1 MSVPA
6 PAPVVAAATI
16 QPPGPVMAKIA
27 NRPHTLSII
36 GLTFA
41 VLAFGLAIIPPIA
54 AGRPLLAPFDKPEVP
69 EPPAER
75 EGGLTLKFKELSV
88 NIGGKAPKA
97 KPVNQ
102 AIAIYDPIRWFEIS
116 AIVCALIGLAVA
128 TAAQMRERHTILTTA
143 SVVICVAA
151 ITWQY
156 LIAGLVIGIAIA
168 VLLLMLR
175 SLADAF

>member
-1 MSVPA
+1 MIA
-6 PAPVVAAATI
+6 PAAEPS
-16 QPPGPVMAKIA
+16 GPVIAKIV
-27 NRPHTLSII
+27 NRPQALSIV

-54 AGRPLLAPFDKPEVP
+54 AGRSLLAPFDEPKAP

-102 AIAIYDPIRWFEIS
+102 PIAINDPIRWFTVA

-128 TAAQMRERHTILTTA
+128 TAAQMRERHPILTTV
-143 SVVICVAA
+143 SVAICVAA

-156 LIAGLVIGIAIA
+156 LIAGLVIGIAVA
-168 VLLLMLR
+168 VLLLILR

>member
-6 PAPVVAAATI
+6 PAQAVAPAAT
-16 QPPGPVMAKIA
+16 QPPGPVIAKVVS
-27 NRPHTLSII
+27 RPKVLSII

-41 VLAFGLAIIPPIA
+41 VFAFGLAIIPPIA
-54 AGRPLLAPFDKPEVP
+54 AGRPLLAPFD
-69 EPPAER
+69 EPKASEPLAER

-97 KPVNQ
+97 RPVNQ
-102 AIAIYDPIRWFEIS
+102 AIAIHDPIRWFTIS
-116 AIVCALIGLAVA
+116 AIVCALIGLVVA

-143 SVVICVAA
+143 SVAICVAA

-156 LIAGLVIGIAIA
+156 LIAGLVIGIAVA
-168 VLLLMLR
+168 VLLLILR
-175 SLADAF
+175 SLAAAI